1 MIISFLANSLVV
13 ILVVAF
19 HYEALR
25 HIGLIFHK
33 FKVLAQFR
41 IGLAV
46 LLSLLAHS
54 IEVAMFALAYYL
66 MHHHP
71 GFGSIEGAFDGSFL
85 DSLYFSYTIYT
96 TVGFGDIFP
105 LGELR
110 FLTGIE
116 SLTGLVLITWTA
128 SFLYVKMTRYW
139 SDL

>member
-1 MIISFLANSLVV
+1 MITSFLANTLVV
-13 ILVVAF
+13 LIVVAF

-25 HIGLIFHK
+25 QIGIFFQK

-41 IGLAV
+41 LGLAV
-46 LLSLLAHS
+46 LLSLVAHS
-54 IEVAMFALAYYL
+54 IEVAIFGLAYYW
-66 MHHHP
+66 MHHSP
-71 GFGSIEGAFDGSFL
+71 QFGSLHGAFDGSYL
-85 DSLYFSYTIYT
+85 DSLYFSYAVYT

-105 LGELR
+105 HGELR

-139 SDL
+139 TDL

>member
-1 MIISFLANSLVV
+1 MIISFLANTLVV
-13 ILVVAF
+13 LIVVAF

-25 HIGLIFHK
+25 QIGIFFQK

-46 LLSLLAHS
+46 LLSLVAHS
-54 IEVAMFALAYYL
+54 IEVAIFALAYYW
-66 MHHHP
+66 MHHSP
-71 GFGSIEGAFDGSFL
+71 YFGSLHGAFDGSYL
-85 DSLYFSYTIYT
+85 DSLYFSYTVYT

-105 LGELR
+105 HGELR

-139 SDL
+139 TDL

>member
-13 ILVVAF
+13 LIVVAF

-25 HIGLIFHK
+25 QIGLFFHK

-46 LLSLLAHS
+46 LLSLVAHS
-54 IEVAMFALAYYL
+54 VEVGIFAVAYYF
-66 MHHHP
+66 MHHHAA
-71 GFGSIEGAFDGSFL
+71 FGSLHGAFDGSYL
-85 DSLYFSYTIYT
+85 DSLYFSYTVYT

-105 LGELR
+105 HGELR

-139 SDL
+139 NDI

>member
-1 MIISFLANSLVV
+1 MIISFLANTLVV
-13 ILVVAF
+13 LIVVAF

-25 HIGLIFHK
+25 QIGIFFQN

-41 IGLAV
+41 LGIAV
-46 LLSLLAHS
+46 LLTLVAHS
-54 IEVAMFALAYYL
+54 IEVAIFAVAYYA
-66 MHHHP
+66 MHYHP
-71 GFGSIEGAFDGSFL
+71 HFGTLHGAFNGSYL
-85 DSLYFSYTIYT
+85 DCLYFSYSVYT

-105 LGELR
+105 HGDLR

-139 SDL
+139 TDL